1 MSIDTVTLDAGATMG
16 PHGVILPAAS
26 IGTGATVGPASLV
39 MRGETVPAGSYSI
52 GNPVSPWGNPPETSR
67 EPSRF

>member
-39 MRGETVPAGSYSI
+39 MRGETVPAGSYWI
-52 GNPVSPWGNPPETSR
+52 GNPVSPWGNPPETSG
-67 EPSRF
+67 EPG